1 MFFTKYFKRKDKIFD
16 VSLFNP
22 ILIKKDN
29 NFYIHQPEL
38 SIGGEGST
46 LEEAYKQYNKNL
58 QILKKNIERYG
69 PATIIPEPYPLTK
82 NRSIFQE
89 LSLFFLKSVLSVIA
103 VILIVVALLPNI
115 NAAFRSQVSSFFSAE
130 LKQPK
135 YWAIQLPTHI
145 NNQLDRLNMEEEE
158 KMFTEWNKLKERTS
172 VLLNSKDY
180 KCD

>member
-1 MFFTKYFKRKDKIFD
+1 M
-16 VSLFNP
+16 
-22 ILIKKDN
+22 
-29 NFYIHQPEL
+29 
-38 SIGGEGST
+38 
-46 LEEAYKQYNKNL
+46 
-58 QILKKNIERYG
+58 
-69 PATIIPEPYPLTK
+69 
-82 NRSIFQE
+82 
-89 LSLFFLKSVLSVIA
+89 KSVLSVIA